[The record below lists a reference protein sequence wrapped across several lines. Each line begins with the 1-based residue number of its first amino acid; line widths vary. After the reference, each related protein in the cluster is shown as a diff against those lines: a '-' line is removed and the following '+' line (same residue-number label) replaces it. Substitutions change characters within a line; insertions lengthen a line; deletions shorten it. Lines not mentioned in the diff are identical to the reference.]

1 MSAITEPRLMRHATD
16 QLDLL
21 EAESFITRILRRA
34 HSTAETHENPDEARA
49 IFRVAVEFALEIETR
64 RADFDRL
71 AFIKAATGL

>member
-1 MSAITEPRLMRHATD
+1 MSVTTEPHLMRHAAD

-21 EAESFITRILRRA
+21 EAERFITHILRRA
-34 HSTAETHENPDEARA
+34 HTAAETQGNPDEARA